1 MFKLRLLIADGSKG
15 LQTFV
20 HQLFVNFG
28 FDDALIRMADDPTSA
43 LAIARNLKPDFLLTD
58 WFPKNDIQG
67 IALYQQVLE
76 CNPACKFALLS
87 TRTGP
92 EETEAAQK
100 AGALFLQHTPCSANE
115 LRGALGKAL
124 QRLAAA
130 NPGVNSHV
138 KDVTVA
144 AARHLAT
151 LTAAAQ
157 LPTFNPGDKVYFRGR
172 PDTVKNVI
180 LRRGEMVVQLQN
192 VEGMV
197 PSVQLRRA

>member
-28 FDDALIRMADDPTSA
+28 FDESLIRMADNPEAA
-43 LAIARNLKPDFLLTD
+43 LAIARTLKPDFLMTD
-58 WFPKNDIQG
+58 WFPNETTNG
-67 IALYQQVLE
+67 IALHQQLLE
-76 CNPACKFALLS
+76 INPACKFALLS
-87 TRTGP
+87 ANIGA
-92 EETEAAQK
+92 EESEAAQN
-100 AGALFLQHTPCSANE
+100 AGALFLQKTPCSAGD
-115 LRGALGKAL
+115 LRAVLGKAL
-124 QRLAAA
+124 QQLATS

-157 LPTFNPGDKVYFRGR
+157 LPTYNAGDKVYYRGR

-180 LRRGEMVVQLQN
+180 LRRGEMVVQLQSA
-192 VEGMV
+192 EGMV
-197 PSVQLRRA
+197 PATQLSRA